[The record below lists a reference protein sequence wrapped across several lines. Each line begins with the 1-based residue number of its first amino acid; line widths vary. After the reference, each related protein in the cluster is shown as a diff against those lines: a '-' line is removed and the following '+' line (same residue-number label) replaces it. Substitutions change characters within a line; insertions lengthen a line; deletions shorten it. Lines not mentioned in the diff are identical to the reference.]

1 MRLKRGQIVEVYIQD
16 MEFPS
21 KGIGELEG
29 KKIYIKN
36 ALKGQMVR
44 ARIKKSRREYAEGK
58 LMEVL
63 ETASY
68 EIESFCSHF
77 GLCGGCARQTIPYE
91 MQLQIKADLVKSL
104 IDDVGIEGYEF
115 LGIEKSPNVHGYRNK
130 MEYSFGDEI
139 KGGVMTLGMHK
150 RGQFNSVVT
159 VEQCK
164 LVDDDFNNIL
174 KTSLEYFLERN
185 VPHYNNRSH
194 RGYLRHLVVRK
205 GLNTGEIL
213 VALVTSTQ
221 LELDLSDYTKTLVEL
236 QLAGEL
242 KGIIHI
248 HNDGLGDVVKA
259 DKIELLWGSDY
270 FYDELLG
277 LKFKIYPF
285 SFFQTNTLG
294 AEVLYETA
302 LDFID
307 DLNNKTIF
315 DLYSG
320 TGTIGQIIAKKARKV
335 IGIEIV
341 EEAVTAANENAA
353 MNGLDNCHFIHGD
366 VLEKIDE
373 INEKPEIII
382 LDPPRAGVHPKALSK
397 ILHFKPQ
404 EILYISCNP
413 KTLAEN
419 LKQIQEAGYRV
430 DKVKCVDMFP
440 HTPHVECVVGIQKVE
455 STK

>member
-1 MRLKRGQIVEVYIQD
+1 MRLKRGQIIEVYIQD

-36 ALKGQMVR
+36 ALKGQKVR

-63 ETASY
+63 EIAPY
-68 EIESFCSHF
+68 EIESFCPHF

-104 IDDVGIEGYEF
+104 IDDAGIEGYEF

-139 KGGVMTLGMHK
+139 KGGAMTLGMHK

-185 VPHYNNRSH
+185 VPHYNNKSH

-221 LELDLSDYTKTLVEL
+221 LDIDLSDYIKTLVEL

-259 DKIELLWGSDY
+259 DKIELLWGSEY

-320 TGTIGQIIAKKARKV
+320 TGTIGQIIAKKASRV

-397 ILHFKPQ
+397 ILHFKPK

-440 HTPHVECVVGIQKVE
+440 HTPHVECCSLLTRKE
-455 STK
+455 

>member
-63 ETASY
+63 ETAPY
-68 EIESFCSHF
+68 EIESFCPHF

-104 IDDVGIEGYEF
+104 IDGAGIEGYEF

-139 KGGVMTLGMHK
+139 KGGAMTLGMHK

-185 VPHYNNRSH
+185 VPHYNNKSH

-205 GLNTGEIL
+205 GLNTGDIL

-221 LELDLSDYTKTLVEL
+221 LDIDLSDYIKTLVEL
-236 QLAGEL
+236 QLVGEL

-320 TGTIGQIIAKKARKV
+320 TGTIGQIIAKKARRV

-397 ILHFKPQ
+397 ILHFKPK

-440 HTPHVECVVGIQKVE
+440 HTAHVECCSLLTRKE
-455 STK
+455 

>member
-1 MRLKRGQIVEVYIQD
+1 MRLKRGQIIEVYIQD

-36 ALKGQMVR
+36 ALKGQKVR

-63 ETASY
+63 EIAPY
-68 EIESFCSHF
+68 EIESFCPHF

-104 IDDVGIEGYEF
+104 IDDAGIEGYEF

-139 KGGVMTLGMHK
+139 KGGAMTLGMHK

-185 VPHYNNRSH
+185 VPHYNNKSH

-221 LELDLSDYTKTLVEL
+221 LDIDLSDYIKTLVEL

-320 TGTIGQIIAKKARKV
+320 TGTIGQIIAKKASRV

-397 ILHFKPQ
+397 ILHFKPK

-440 HTPHVECVVGIQKVE
+440 HTPHVECCSLLTRKE
-455 STK
+455 

>member
-1 MRLKRGQIVEVYIQD
+1 MKRGQIIEVYIQD

-36 ALKGQMVR
+36 ALKGQKVR
-44 ARIKKSRREYAEGK
+44 ARIKKNRREYAEGK

-63 ETASY
+63 ETAPY

-104 IDDVGIEGYEF
+104 IDDAGIEGYEF

-139 KGGVMTLGMHK
+139 KGGAMTLGMHK

-185 VPHYNNRSH
+185 VPHYNNKSH

-221 LELDLSDYTKTLVEL
+221 LDIDLSDYTKTLVEL

-270 FYDELLG
+270 FYDQLLG

-440 HTPHVECVVGIQKVE
+440 HTPHVECVVRIYRK
-455 STK
+455 

>member
-63 ETASY
+63 EAASY
-68 EIESFCSHF
+68 EIESFCPHF

-104 IDDVGIEGYEF
+104 IDDAGIEGYEF

-139 KGGVMTLGMHK
+139 KGGAMTLGMHK

-185 VPHYNNRSH
+185 VPHYNNKSH

-221 LELDLSDYTKTLVEL
+221 LDIDLSDYTKTLVEL
-236 QLAGEL
+236 QLAGEI

-270 FYDELLG
+270 FYDQLLG

-320 TGTIGQIIAKKARKV
+320 TGTIGQIIAKKARRV

-353 MNGLDNCHFIHGD
+353 MNRLDNCHFIHGD

-397 ILHFKPQ
+397 ILHFKPK

-440 HTPHVECVVGIQKVE
+440 HTPHVECCSLLTRKE
-455 STK
+455 

>member
-1 MRLKRGQIVEVYIQD
+1 MRLKRGQIIEVYIQD

-36 ALKGQMVR
+36 ALKGQKVR
-44 ARIKKSRREYAEGK
+44 ARIKKNRREYAEGK

-63 ETASY
+63 ETAPY
-68 EIESFCSHF
+68 EIESFCPHF

-104 IDDVGIEGYEF
+104 IDDAGIEGYEF

-139 KGGVMTLGMHK
+139 KGGAMTLGMHK

-185 VPHYNNRSH
+185 VPHYNNKSH

-221 LELDLSDYTKTLVEL
+221 LDIDLSDYTKTLVEL

-270 FYDELLG
+270 FYDQLLG

-397 ILHFKPQ
+397 ILHFKPK

-440 HTPHVECVVGIQKVE
+440 HTPHVECVVRIYRK
-455 STK
+455 

>member
-68 EIESFCSHF
+68 EIESFCPHF

-104 IDDVGIEGYEF
+104 IDDAGIEGYEF
-115 LGIEKSPNVHGYRNK
+115 LGIKKSPNVHGYRNK

-139 KGGVMTLGMHK
+139 KGGAMTLGMHK

-164 LVDDDFNNIL
+164 LVDNDFNNIL

-185 VPHYNNRSH
+185 VPHYNNKSH

-221 LELDLSDYTKTLVEL
+221 LDIDLSDYTKTLVEL
-236 QLAGEL
+236 QLAGEI

-270 FYDELLG
+270 FYDQLLG

-440 HTPHVECVVGIQKVE
+440 HTPHVECCSLLTRKE
-455 STK
+455 